1 MTQSKLRV
9 PALPQ
14 CPNRPSRVPMSIVLA
29 RLAVWMEIAG
39 RANAVAGTAPDPDP
53 NRVYFAPVAL
63 RKLERMGLI
72 WKNG

>member
-1 MTQSKLRV
+1 
-9 PALPQ
+9 
-14 CPNRPSRVPMSIVLA
+14 MSIVLA